1 MFRDLFLGLWCCLF
15 AAVLCQAPEYFQQ
28 YLQRLGGHVD
38 EARRLERQLPT
49 VAERVADLA
58 AGQEALA
65 RADALTRP
73 FIFIRHIKTD
83 IAWNTLAAYKPAV
96 PLTPEAGVYALIG
109 ILLAVA
115 TGRLLSPAPRPVRH

>member
-1 MFRDLFLGLWCCLF
+1 MFRDLFLGIWCCLF
-15 AAVLCQAPEYFQQ
+15 AAVFCQAPEYFQQ

-38 EARRLERQLPT
+38 EARRLERQLPS

-58 AGQEALA
+58 QGQEALA

-83 IAWNTLAAYKPAV
+83 IAWNTLNAYRPAV
-96 PLTPEAGVYALIG
+96 PLTPEAAIYALVGIVLAIG
-109 ILLAVA
+109 
-115 TGRLLSPAPRPVRH
+115 TGRLLTPSPRAARP

>member
-1 MFRDLFLGLWCCLF
+1 MFRDLFLGIWCCLF

-38 EARRLERQLPT
+38 EARRLERQLPA

-58 AGQEALA
+58 QGQEALA

-73 FIFIRHIKTD
+73 FIFIRHMKTD
-83 IAWNTLAAYKPAV
+83 IAWNTLNAYKPAV
-96 PLTPEAGVYALIG
+96 PLTFEAAIYALVG

-115 TGRLLSPAPRPVRH
+115 TGRLVSAPTRLARR